1 MVQMMHKM
9 GWESLCLVVSSTY
22 DGKIF
27 ADAMKN
33 LASREKLILVSTVW
47 INGVENLTETRR
59 DLQNVIAKKADV
71 LIMHL
76 RLSRN
81 DMNEIFQMIS
91 ELRYLQ
97 NSSFWLVSDVTI
109 HGVRSLNSL
118 PAGII
123 MIRARSPEMGH
134 DPELYINAL
143 YDSFVLFES
152 AFKRSL
158 QVLGEKKTKG
168 NFSSAKWKLSLR
180 ESTTK

>member
-1 MVQMMHKM
+1 MIEMMHKM
-9 GWESLCLVVSSTY
+9 GWQSLCLVVSSTY

-33 LASREKLILVSTVW
+33 LASREKLTLVSTVW

-59 DLQNVIAKKADV
+59 DLRNVIAKKADV
-71 LIMHL
+71 LITHL
-76 RLSRN
+76 GLSTY

-97 NSSFWLVSDVTI
+97 NSRFWLVSDATI
-109 HGVRSLNSL
+109 HGVRSLTSL
-118 PAGII
+118 PSGII
-123 MIRARSPEMGH
+123 MISARSPEMRL

-158 QVLGEKKTKG
+158 QVLGEEKKKD
-168 NFSSAKWKLSLR
+168 NFSSVKWNSLR
-180 ESTTK
+180 ESTTR